1 MPHPSTLRRC
11 SVLFV
16 IAAALLWLQPGRA
29 LQAPSALA
37 QSRVQTATVP
47 AAAQSKAAAP
57 PAPIR
62 VAASD
67 EPDGPLCECEG
78 CTSVLVGRAAS
89 ADGAT
94 MTSHSCDS
102 TTDRTWMNIVPRT
115 THKAGEMAT
124 LWMDPKES
132 KGPNDP
138 DRVPAG
144 EIPQVPETYTYL
156 NAAYPVMNEHQLAIG
171 ETTFGGKRE
180 LKSDVGIV
188 DAPELYRLV
197 LERAKTAREAIQIA
211 DQLTKEYGYNDYGEA
226 FTFADKD
233 EVWFFE
239 ILGPGRGKKGAV
251 WAAVRIPDDEVAV
264 SANAPRIRR
273 LNLKDPATYMAS
285 ANVYTLAEELG
296 WWSAKSG
303 EPFEFCTAY
312 GSRTSLGSRRRE
324 WRALSRLAPSLR
336 LDANAEHYP
345 LSVKPEKKLTVK
357 DVFDI
362 FRDTYEGTAY
372 DMTRNI
378 LKVDKDGKAVKSP
391 IANPFMNN
399 DYLDAFKITSERT
412 IACKRATYLTVTQ
425 SRKWL
430 PDPVG
435 GVVWLGYDNPMTTP
449 HVPFYIGISQMPAS
463 YMVDGRA
470 KFRRD
475 SAWWAFR
482 QVSQLAFLRWQDMVK
497 DIEKVWRP
505 MEEKAWADQA
515 AVEAEAVALYKQD
528 PAKAREYLTAYSHK
542 LANGAVDAYWKLAED
557 LWSKYTN
564 LF

>member
-1 MPHPSTLRRC
+1 MLHLATFRRLSALLVVC
-11 SVLFV
+11 
-16 IAAALLWLQPGRA
+16 AALLWLQPG
-29 LQAPSALA
+29 LA
-37 QSRVQTATVP
+37 QKP
-47 AAAQSKAAAP
+47 QSPVGTPVVSQAGQAEAP
-57 PAPIR
+57 
-62 VAASD
+62 V
-67 EPDGPLCECEG
+67 CECEG
-78 CTSVLVGRAAS
+78 CTSILVGKAAS
-89 ADGAT
+89 VDGST

-102 TTDRTWMNIVPRT
+102 TTDRTWMDMVPNQ
-115 THKAGEMAT
+115 THKPGAMAT
-124 LWMDPKES
+124 LWMDPKET

-144 EIPQVPETYTYL
+144 EIPQVPQTYKFL
-156 NAAYPVMNEHQLAIG
+156 NAAYPIMNEHQLAIG

-180 LKSDVGIV
+180 LKSDVGII
-188 DAPELYRLV
+188 DCPELYRLV
-197 LERAKTAREAIQIA
+197 LERAKTAREAITIA
-211 DQLTKEYGYNDYGEA
+211 DDLTKRYGYNDYGEA

-239 ILGPGRGKKGAV
+239 IMGPGRGKKGAV

-273 LNLKDPATYMAS
+273 IDLKDGANVMAS
-285 ANVYTLAEELG
+285 ANVHSLAEELG

-303 EPFEFCTAY
+303 EPFEFCTVY
-312 GSRTSLGSRRRE
+312 GSRSALGSRRRE

-336 LDANAEHYP
+336 LDPNSEHYP
-345 LSVKPEKKLTVK
+345 LSVKPEKKLSVK
-357 DVFDI
+357 DVFDL
-362 FRDTYEGTAY
+362 FRDTYEGTPF
-372 DMTRNI
+372 DMTRT
-378 LKVDKDGKAVKSP
+378 LLRVDREGKAVKSP
-391 IANPFMNN
+391 VANPFMNN
-399 DYLDAFKITSERT
+399 DYLDLFRITPERT
-412 IACKRATYLTVTQ
+412 IACKRATYLSVTQ

-430 PDPVG
+430 PDAVG

-449 HVPFYIGISQMPAS
+449 HTPFYIGIDQMPAS

-475 SAWWAFR
+475 SAWWAYR

-505 MEEKAWADQA
+505 IEEKAWADQA
-515 AVEAEAVALYKQD
+515 TIEAEAVALYKQD
-528 PAKAREYLTAYSHK
+528 PAKARAYLTKYSHDM
-542 LANGAVDAYWKLAED
+542 ANGAVDAYWKLGED